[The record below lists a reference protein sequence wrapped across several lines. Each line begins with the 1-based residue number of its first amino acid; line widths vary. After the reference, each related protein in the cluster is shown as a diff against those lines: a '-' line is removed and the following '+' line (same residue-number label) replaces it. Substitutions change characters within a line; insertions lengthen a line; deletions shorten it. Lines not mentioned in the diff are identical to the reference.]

1 MKRKKLLGF
10 LAIIF
15 SPIASFLVVRLSSI
29 SISNNSNLKDTLITI
44 MSIFCGFLFTMLIFV
59 NDKISTTNGVSI
71 PDSDVQ
77 AYYKRYILFC
87 EKLNKLI
94 IFSIIISL
102 VILISLFMSYFVGYP
117 HVLDV
122 VILAG
127 LLLFTLVLVRIM
139 CKLRAIFKEHFKQT
153 QKYIDNIRF

>member
-1 MKRKKLLGF
+1 
-10 LAIIF
+10 
-15 SPIASFLVVRLSSI
+15 
-29 SISNNSNLKDTLITI
+29 
-44 MSIFCGFLFTMLIFV
+44 
-59 NDKISTTNGVSI
+59 
-71 PDSDVQ
+71 
-77 AYYKRYILFC
+77 
-87 EKLNKLI
+87 
-94 IFSIIISL
+94 
-102 VILISLFMSYFVGYP
+102 MSYFVGYP